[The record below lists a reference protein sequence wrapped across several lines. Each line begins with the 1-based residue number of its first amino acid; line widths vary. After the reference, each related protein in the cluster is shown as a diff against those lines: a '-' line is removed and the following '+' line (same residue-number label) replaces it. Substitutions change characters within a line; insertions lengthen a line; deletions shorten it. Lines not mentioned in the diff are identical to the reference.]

1 MRRLNL
7 DYKNEAEE
15 EEVELDENG
24 NPIDPEHDNLG

>member
-1 MRRLNL
+1 MIRANL
-7 DYKNEAEE
+7 DYKNDD